1 MASLAEIA
9 IKKVLE
15 HEGGYANDPVDP
27 GGETLYGISRKAHPP
42 EQGELQR
49 RFWEIVDHRKAE
61 GLSPECPEAMEIA
74 KQLYKL
80 IYWDTCR
87 CDDLPPALAVMTMDA
102 AVQHGYKERQDDAP
116 AMLQR
121 AIGSIPDGKIGP
133 KTIEA
138 AQKIDTAKA
147 LRNLFTERAI
157 HYSNNRNW
165 TVYKQG
171 WMKRLGD
178 QMIFACSFLN

>member
-15 HEGGYANDPVDP
+15 HEGGFTKDPRDP
-27 GGETLYGISRKAHPP
+27 GNWTGGKEGEGELKGTKYGISCAQFPDLDIETLT
-42 EQGELQR
+42 EQG
-49 RFWEIVDHRKAE
+49 
-61 GLSPECPEAMEIA
+61 AMHVYLNE
-74 KQLYKL
+74 
-80 IYWDTCR
+80 YWNK
-87 CDDLPPALAVMTMDA
+87 CDCQELPPAIAVMVFDA
-102 AVQHGYKERQDDAP
+102 AVQHGAGDRPDDAP

-121 AIGSIPDGKIGP
+121 AIGSIADGKIGP

-138 AQKIDTAKA
+138 AQKIDAHKA
-147 LRNLFTERAI
+147 LRNLFVERVI

-178 QMIFACSFLN
+178 QMIFACSFLD

>member
-1 MASLAEIA
+1 MPSLADIA
-9 IKKVLE
+9 ITKNLE
-15 HEGGYANDPVDP
+15 HEGGFGKDPRDP
-27 GGETLYGISRKAHPP
+27 GNWTGGKEGVGELKGTKYGISAAKYPDLEIESLTEQQAKDIYRK
-42 EQGELQR
+42 
-49 RFWEIVDHRKAE
+49 D
-61 GLSPECPEAMEIA
+61 
-74 KQLYKL
+74 
-80 IYWDTCR
+80 YWDKCQ
-87 CDDLPPALAVMTMDA
+87 CDHLAPALALMVFDA
-102 AVQHGYKERQDDAP
+102 AVQHGADERPDDAP

-121 AIGSIPDGKIGP
+121 AIGSVPDGKIGP

-147 LRNLFTERAI
+147 LRNLFVERVI

-178 QMIFACSFLN
+178 QMIFACSFLD

>member
-1 MASLAEIA
+1 MPSLSEIA

-15 HEGGYANDPVDP
+15 LEGGYVNDPVDP

-49 RFWEIVDHRKAE
+49 KFWAIVDARKAA
-61 GLSPECPEAMEIA
+61 GLSPECPEALAIA
-74 KQLYKL
+74 IQLYKMV
-80 IYWDTCR
+80 YWDGCE
-87 CDDLPPALAVMTMDA
+87 CGQLPPALAVMTMDA
-102 AVQHGYKERQDDAP
+102 AVQHGYGDRQDDAP

-121 AIGSIPDGKIGP
+121 AIGSVPDGKIGP

-147 LRNLFTERAI
+147 LRNLFVERVI

-178 QMIFACSFLN
+178 QMVFACSFLS

>member
-1 MASLAEIA
+1 MPSLAEIA

-15 HEGGYANDPVDP
+15 HEGGFGADPRDP
-27 GGETLYGISRKAHPP
+27 GNWTGGKEGAGELKGTKYGISAAQYPGTDIANLT
-42 EQGELQR
+42 EQTA
-49 RFWEIVDHRKAE
+49 F
-61 GLSPECPEAMEIA
+61 
-74 KQLYKL
+74 L
-80 IYWDTCR
+80 IYLNDYWTVCK
-87 CDDLPPALAVMTMDA
+87 CNDLPPALAVMVFDA
-102 AVQHGYKERQDDAP
+102 AVQHGAGVNQDDAP

>member
-1 MASLAEIA
+1 MPSLAEAA

-15 HEGGYANDPVDP
+15 HEGGFGDDSRDP
-27 GGETLYGISRKAHPP
+27 GNWTGGQTGLGELKGTKYGISAAAFPDMDIKNLS
-42 EQGELQR
+42 EQQAIDIYR
-49 RFWEIVDHRKAE
+49 AKYWQ
-61 GLSPECPEAMEIA
+61 SCECDE
-74 KQLYKL
+74 
-80 IYWDTCR
+80 
-87 CDDLPPALAVMTMDA
+87 LPPAIAVMVFDA
-102 AVQHGYKERQDDAP
+102 AVQHGAGDRQDDAP

-138 AQKIDTAKA
+138 AQKIDTRKA
-147 LRNLFTERAI
+147 LRNLFVERVI

-165 TVYKQG
+165 TIYKQG

-178 QMIFACSFLN
+178 QMIFASSFLD

>member
-1 MASLAEIA
+1 MPSLAEIA

-15 HEGGYANDPVDP
+15 HEGGFGADPRDP
-27 GGETLYGISRKAHPP
+27 GNWTGGKEGSGELKGTKYGISAARYPNLDIMNLNN
-42 EQGELQR
+42 LQ
-49 RFWEIVDHRKAE
+49 AE
-61 GLSPECPEAMEIA
+61 V
-74 KQLYKL
+74 LYRMD
-80 IYWDTCR
+80 YWDACK
-87 CDDLPPALAVMTMDA
+87 CNELPPALAVMVFDA
-102 AVQHGYKERQDDAP
+102 AVQHGAGTAEHDAP

>member
-1 MASLAEIA
+1 MPSLAEIA

-15 HEGGYANDPVDP
+15 HEGGFGDDERDP
-27 GGETLYGISRKAHPP
+27 GNWTGGQPNVGELKGTKYGISAAKFPNLDIKNLTEQKAV
-42 EQGELQR
+42 
-49 RFWEIVDHRKAE
+49 EIYREK
-61 GLSPECPEAMEIA
+61 
-74 KQLYKL
+74 
-80 IYWDTCR
+80 YWAACQ
-87 CDDLPPALAVMTMDA
+87 CDQLPPALAVMVFDA
-102 AVQHGYKERQDDAP
+102 AVQHGAEDRPDDAP

-138 AQKIDTAKA
+138 AQKIDTKKA
-147 LRNLFTERAI
+147 LRNLFVERVI

-165 TVYKQG
+165 TIYKQG

-178 QMIFACSFLN
+178 QMIFAASFLD